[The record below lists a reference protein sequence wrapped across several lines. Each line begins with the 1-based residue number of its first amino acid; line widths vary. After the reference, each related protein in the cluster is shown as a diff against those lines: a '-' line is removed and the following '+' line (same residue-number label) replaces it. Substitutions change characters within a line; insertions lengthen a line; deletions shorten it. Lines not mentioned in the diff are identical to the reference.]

1 MGNMMSK
8 KKVLFLCTGNS
19 CRSQMSEG
27 LLRYFA
33 GNEFDVYSA
42 GTEPA
47 PQVNP
52 LAIEVM
58 KEIGID
64 ISNQNPKHVREF
76 LNQKIDFVITTC
88 NNARKACPTF
98 PGKITN
104 IHWGLEDPTDAK
116 GSKEERSKVFRKTRD
131 LIYSKIQE
139 FLKKY
144 KED

>member
-1 MGNMMSK
+1 
-8 KKVLFLCTGNS
+8 
-19 CRSQMSEG
+19 MSEG

-33 GNEFDVYSA
+33 GNDFEVYSA

-52 LAIEVM
+52 LALEVM

-64 ISNQNPKHVREF
+64 ISKQSPKHVREF

-98 PGKITN
+98 PGETTN
-104 IHWGLEDPTDAK
+104 IQWGLKDPADAK
-116 GSKEERSKVFRKTRD
+116 GTKEERLKVFRNTRD
-131 LIYSKIQE
+131 IIYNNIQD
-139 FLKKY
+139 FLNEY
-144 KED
+144 GNS